1 MWYSLIPGHTKE
13 HQKTAKIL
21 SPSNFKK
28 IIPSYELFMLR
39 KVLLKQTQ
47 GDKDFE
53 FSSLKV
59 SKWFTFVS
67 TLHILM
73 SQIVTDYI
81 TIVSKMKESKPN
93 PKARTLNLL
102 IDLRY
107 IGIINSSYMMILIT
121 ALWS

>member
-1 MWYSLIPGHTKE
+1 MWYSLIPGHTRE

-81 TIVSKMKESKPN
+81 TIVSQMKESEPN
-93 PKARTLNLL
+93 PKSRTLNLL
-102 IDLRY
+102 VDLRY
-107 IGIINSSYMMILIT
+107 ISIINSSYMMILIT